1 MKRLKVFVNVFLFF
15 QADDDTYAVMENLRH
30 MLQAYNSSEPHWL
43 GTEIKIGREDDEY
56 GYLHGGPGYVMSIAA
71 LEILVTQV
79 C

>member
-1 MKRLKVFVNVFLFF
+1 MLK
-15 QADDDTYAVMENLRH
+15 
-30 MLQAYNSSEPHWL
+30 AYNSSEPHWL
-43 GTEIKIGREDDEY
+43 GTEIKIGRDNDEY